1 MKIRGIERCFFAL
14 IIMYYTRSPSSGWRA
29 DDRRLFSIVDEISFH
44 FVFFDQ
50 DLTWE
55 TINNVEDL
63 DANEISATNDI
74 YVNDYGKRADWI
86 ELYNRSQ
93 DPVDVAQWLF
103 CVDEKGLDNIK
114 SMQPAK

>member
-1 MKIRGIERCFFAL
+1 M
-14 IIMYYTRSPSSGWRA
+14 
-29 DDRRLFSIVDEISFH
+29 
-44 FVFFDQ
+44 FFDQ

-74 YVNDYGKRADWI
+74 YVNDYVKRADWI